1 MMTTDRETLY
11 AEVDRA
17 TAETLR
23 TIADQQGQSL
33 ADLVA
38 TVLESFVQS
47 THAEARPQVLAA
59 YQQSHERFASLY
71 QRIGHAN

>member
-1 MMTTDRETLY
+1 MTTERETLY
-11 AEVDRA
+11 AEVDHA
-17 TAETLR
+17 TAELLR

-33 ADLVA
+33 ADLLAV
-38 TVLESFVQS
+38 VLESFVQS
-47 THAEARPQVLAA
+47 TQVEARPQVLAA